1 MTLPLAQGITLPR
14 NSNEGTSAFQG
25 SQARFVFQAEPE
37 ARRISVEWPGFGDTG
52 LAAEIVLRLSPEHE
66 SVAIVIPIPGKRFYY
81 NRKVNCLPA
90 EGWIE
95 YAGKR
100 TELSPTDLCSLGG

>member
-1 MTLPLAQGITLPR
+1 MHSRAVRRGSSFRR
-14 NSNEGTSAFQG
+14 NRKRGASRWN
-25 SQARFVFQAEPE
+25 
-37 ARRISVEWPGFGDTG
+37 G
-52 LAAEIVLRLSPEHE
+52 LALGTRDWQPEIVLRLSPEHE

-81 NRKVNCLPA
+81 NRKVNCLLA

-95 YAGKR
+95 YAGER